1 MLMARFATPVDKN
14 QKVFSRF
21 PIQTFPST
29 PFPRLSRTFLDTRA
43 ANRYDIYAH
52 SKHSIRFLQRT
63 GILIMGIMGKVVG
76 GAIGFAL
83 GGPLG
88 AILGATFGHA
98 YDASNQLDRTGFV
111 DSPMSHT
118 ESSQFTFFVATFS
131 MLAKLARADGRVSQA
146 EIDTI
151 RQFMIYDLNL
161 PPESQQIAMN
171 IFQTALHSPQS
182 FEEFASQFFGQFHAQ
197 PQILQLMMD
206 ILYRVSVADGQLNP
220 AEERILA
227 TASRIFGIDDSH
239 YRSYGSSAKASDT
252 DRYYTLL
259 GCSRSDSD
267 ETIKKQYRK
276 MASDF
281 HPDKIIAKGLPEE
294 FVKFA
299 NDKFKDIQEA
309 YEAIKKERGFS

>member
-1 MLMARFATPVDKN
+1 MVQERIPPHLA
-14 QKVFSRF
+14 
-21 PIQTFPST
+21 
-29 PFPRLSRTFLDTRA
+29 PFLTQERRIDT
-43 ANRYDIYAH
+43 IFH
-52 SKHSIRFLQRT
+52 PHPQHSIRFLQRT

-171 IFQTALHSPQS
+171 IFQTALDSPQS
-182 FEEFASQFFGQFHAQ
+182 FEEFASQFFGQFHGQ

-206 ILYRVSVADGQLNP
+206 ILYRVSVADGELNA
-220 AEERILA
+220 AEERILT

-239 YRSYGSSAKASDT
+239 YRSHASATKESDT
-252 DRYYTLL
+252 DRYYKLL
-259 GCSRSDSD
+259 GCSRSDSE

-309 YEAIKKERGFS
+309 YEAIKKERRFS